1 MTRKLPRIFE
11 TSSNISMYK
20 LIRIGL
26 FYLLMTSLVSCFSRE
41 RDLQTSTISV
51 EKVVDSLSPIYNIIC
66 SDSGCYGVY
75 SGPEFDRSKPKIEQD
90 VAHRL
95 SNAISKSVG
104 EELKKLYQ
112 EKKYVKVD
120 LENISMSTKDM
131 DGLDDVVYEVNIPFI
146 EVPNACD
153 AFTAFDHRGGWGHS
167 KKERGVRKEFAKEK
181 DVRIIE
187 KSTEEGLQEFWLQYK
202 HKDYLIDCL

>member
-1 MTRKLPRIFE
+1 MHILVN
-11 TSSNISMYK
+11 TSF
-20 LIRIGL
+20 LC
-26 FYLLMTSLVSCFSRE
+26 LLLTILLSCFSGE
-41 RDLQTSTISV
+41 KKAQASTIQAEQETESV
-51 EKVVDSLSPIYNIIC
+51 AQIYSVTC

-75 SGPEFDRSKPKIEQD
+75 SGPEFDRSKPIIEQD

-95 SNAISKSVG
+95 SNEMAKCVG
-104 EELKKLYQ
+104 EELKRLYRQ
-112 EKKYVKVD
+112 KKYVKVD
-120 LENISMSTKDM
+120 LKNISMSTKDM

-202 HKDYLIDCL
+202 HKDYLFDCL